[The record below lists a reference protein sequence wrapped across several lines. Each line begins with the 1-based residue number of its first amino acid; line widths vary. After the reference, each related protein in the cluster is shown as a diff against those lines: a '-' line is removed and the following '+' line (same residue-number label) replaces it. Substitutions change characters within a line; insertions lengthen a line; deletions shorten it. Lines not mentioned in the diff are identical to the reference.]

1 MLENRRNIEK
11 SIDCWGNWIRQHK
24 KTLSRLCGYHTAGI
38 REKYYLRRADVYI
51 DLRKKNDEEYLRDE
65 EE

>member
-1 MLENRRNIEK
+1 MIAAPK
-11 SIDCWGNWIRQHK
+11 GYDSIRKH
-24 KTLSRLCGYHTAGI
+24 LAACGYYTAEI